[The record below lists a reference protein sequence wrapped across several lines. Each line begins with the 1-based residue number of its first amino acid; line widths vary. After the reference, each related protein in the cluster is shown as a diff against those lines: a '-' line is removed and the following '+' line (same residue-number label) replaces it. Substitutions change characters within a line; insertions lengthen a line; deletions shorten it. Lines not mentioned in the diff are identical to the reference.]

1 MKITTFAFL
10 FLMAIMSGPAHAGTE
25 CQNTF
30 LVCVMGCGG
39 NQACQRNCKA
49 QSEACHAR
57 RYGGSEDD
65 DDDTSERRRQQQMEQ
80 QRQQMLYQQQLQRQ
94 QYQQQ
99 ELQRQQAYQQQLERQ
114 RQMEWERQQALR
126 RQQEEQRQQEQQRQ
140 AARQREEPVRN
151 DPRAF
156 ATECIQQLKNT
167 HRMGSI
173 GQGRQ
178 GYYQT
183 LVVHNR
189 CSFDVWFFGVVANH
203 KRGQGGLVK
212 AGQSHEFNHIDYHGE
227 GLLVQFKACNPKY
240 DKDHYCAGKADG
252 LGGPL
257 Y

>member
-10 FLMAIMSGPAHAGTE
+10 FLMAIMSSPAHAGTE
-25 CQNTF
+25 CQNAF

-80 QRQQMLYQQQLQRQ
+80 QRQQMLYQQQ
-94 QYQQQ
+94 
-99 ELQRQQAYQQQLERQ
+99 EL
-114 RQMEWERQQALR
+114 
-126 RQQEEQRQQEQQRQ
+126 QRQQEQQRQ

-183 LVVHNR
+183 LAVHNR

-212 AGQSHEFNHIDYHGE
+212 AGQTHEFTHIDYHGE